1 MFFIG
6 KVEALNEW
14 LLLKQDYEQTMCQ
27 NFLFNKMLEVILKN
41 EKLPSLLLCDLYD
54 MIRHCI
60 LHLQDSC
67 QFVSV
72 CKLLKEFIL
81 HDHRNPGSL

>member
-1 MFFIG
+1 MIPKRDTLIIPLLKFQVFSG

-41 EKLPSLLLCDLYD
+41 EN
-54 MIRHCI
+54 
-60 LHLQDSC
+60 C
-67 QFVSV
+67 QAYCCVTSMT
-72 CKLLKEFIL
+72 
-81 HDHRNPGSL
+81 